1 MTMTKETIMAVV
13 MAFLG
18 ILSFLSGCG
27 GKKQPA
33 PGGTASNASG
43 IIAPDGGGTDAA
55 AEEYSDEIK
64 ALQAVDVPV
73 GELLKCIISDSGN

>member
-33 PGGTASNASG
+33 SGITASG
-43 IIAPDGGGTDAA
+43 INAPDGGGTDAA